1 MCIRDSSKPVQ
12 INSMIKNTDR
22 SVGAMLSGEVAKK
35 FGHKGLPDETINVK
49 LNGTAGQSFGAFLAK
64 GISLELQGEGN
75 DYVGKGISGG
85 RIAIYPPSNSN
96 IKPEENIIVGN
107 TVLYGG
113 ITGECYFNGIA
124 GERFAVRNSGA
135 TAVVEGSGDH
145 CCEYMTGGI
154 VVVLGKVGRN
164 FGAGMS
170 GGIAYVLDE
179 ENNFKKLYNAEMIEL
194 EKILNNDESVVS
206 DNLLK
211 HDKERL
217 RNLIEN
223 HFRYTNSPKAKNIL
237 DNFDNYLPKFIKIM
251 PTEYKKVLIKMYEKK
266 DQSEK
271 SQRGSQ

>member
-1 MCIRDSSKPVQ
+1 
-12 INSMIKNTDR
+12 
-22 SVGAMLSGEVAKK
+22 
-35 FGHKGLPDETINVK
+35 
-49 LNGTAGQSFGAFLAK
+49 
-64 GISLELQGEGN
+64 
-75 DYVGKGISGG
+75 
-85 RIAIYPPSNSN
+85 
-96 IKPEENIIVGN
+96 
-107 TVLYGG
+107 
-113 ITGECYFNGIA
+113 
-124 GERFAVRNSGA
+124 
-135 TAVVEGSGDH
+135 
-145 CCEYMTGGI
+145 MTGGI

-179 ENNFKKLYNAEMIEL
+179 EDNFKKLYNAEMIDL
-194 EKILNNDESVVS
+194 EKILNDDESVIS

-271 SQRGSQ
+271 SQRGG

>member
-1 MCIRDSSKPVQ
+1 
-12 INSMIKNTDR
+12 
-22 SVGAMLSGEVAKK
+22 
-35 FGHKGLPDETINVK
+35 
-49 LNGTAGQSFGAFLAK
+49 
-64 GISLELQGEGN
+64 
-75 DYVGKGISGG
+75 
-85 RIAIYPPSNSN
+85 
-96 IKPEENIIVGN
+96 
-107 TVLYGG
+107 
-113 ITGECYFNGIA
+113 
-124 GERFAVRNSGA
+124 
-135 TAVVEGSGDH
+135 
-145 CCEYMTGGI
+145 MTGGI

-179 ENNFKKLYNAEMIEL
+179 EDNFKKLYNAEMIEL
-194 EKILNNDESVVS
+194 EKILNNDESVIS

-271 SQRGSQ
+271 SQRGGQ

>member
-1 MCIRDSSKPVQ
+1 
-12 INSMIKNTDR
+12 
-22 SVGAMLSGEVAKK
+22 
-35 FGHKGLPDETINVK
+35 
-49 LNGTAGQSFGAFLAK
+49 
-64 GISLELQGEGN
+64 
-75 DYVGKGISGG
+75 
-85 RIAIYPPSNSN
+85 
-96 IKPEENIIVGN
+96 
-107 TVLYGG
+107 
-113 ITGECYFNGIA
+113 
-124 GERFAVRNSGA
+124 
-135 TAVVEGSGDH
+135 
-145 CCEYMTGGI
+145 MTGGI

-179 ENNFKKLYNAEMIEL
+179 EDNFKKLYNAEMIEL
-194 EKILNNDESVVS
+194 EKILNDDESVIS